1 MKHDLLAIIAI
12 VLLVGCGNQSIHE
25 AAATGNIE
33 AVMQQL
39 DAGTDVNAKDKNG
52 WIPLHDAVYFGR
64 KEIAVILIANGADV
78 NAKADGGCTPLH
90 HAAKNAHKE
99 VVKLLLA
106 KGANVNA
113 NDHFGDTPLDWVEM
127 ISNCCKGSDDNSPE
141 GKGTKE
147 ELTELLQKH
156 GGKTAE
162 ELKAEGK

>member
-1 MKHDLLAIIAI
+1 MKHHLHTTIAI
-12 VLLVGCGNQSIHE
+12 VLLAGCGNESIHE

-64 KEIAVILIANGADV
+64 KEIAEILIANGADV

-106 KGANVNA
+106 KGANVNVS
-113 NDHFGDTPLDWVEM
+113 DDFGDTPLNWVEM
-127 ISNCCKGSDDNSPE
+127 MSNCCKGSEDNLLE
-141 GKGTKE
+141 GKGTKKE
-147 ELTELLQKH
+147 ITDLLRKH
-156 GGKTAE
+156 GGKTGE
-162 ELKAEGK
+162 ELKAEAK